1 MESLTAVV
9 LAAGQGTRM
18 KSQWPKVLHKVCGVP
33 MVEQVIRT
41 VKKAG
46 SEKCVVV
53 TGFKEELVRER
64 LAGENI
70 YFVHQEEQLGT
81 AHAVM
86 QAVPLF
92 KDNRDGYVLVVCG
105 DTPLLRRETI
115 EGLVCAC
122 CPDGNYGQ
130 SFRIRKSS
138 PRCKRTYDF
147 HCGTEGRYAG
157 SAGCP

>member
-33 MVEQVIRT
+33 MAEQVIRT

-64 LAGENI
+64 LAGEK
-70 YFVHQEEQLGT
+70 YLFRPSGGT
-81 AHAVM
+81 AGDR
-86 QAVPLF
+86 P
-92 KDNRDGYVLVVCG
+92 CG
-105 DTPLLRRETI
+105 DA
-115 EGLVCAC
+115 G
-122 CPDGNYGQ
+122 G
-130 SFRIRKSS
+130 SFV
-138 PRCKRTYDF
+138 
-147 HCGTEGRYAG
+147 
-157 SAGCP
+157 

>member
-33 MVEQVIRT
+33 MAEQVIRT
-41 VKKAG
+41 VKRQDLKN
-46 SEKCVVV
+46 VVV

-105 DTPLLRRETI
+105 DTPL
-115 EGLVCAC
+115 CA
-122 CPDGNYGQ
+122 G
-130 SFRIRKSS
+130 
-138 PRCKRTYDF
+138 KR
-147 HCGTEGRYAG
+147 
-157 SAGCP
+157 

>member
-1 MESLTAVV
+1 MESLTVVV

-33 MVEQVIRT
+33 MAEQVIRT

-122 CPDGNYGQ
+122 RDHDGAAAVLTAIMDNPFGYGK
-130 SFRIRKSS
+130 I
-138 PRCKRTYDF
+138 
-147 HCGTEGRYAG
+147 GRA
-157 SAGCP
+157 SCRERV

>member
-1 MESLTAVV
+1 MKSLTAVV

-33 MVEQVIRT
+33 MAEQVIRT

-105 DTPLLRRETI
+105 DTPLLRRE
-115 EGLVCAC
+115 
-122 CPDGNYGQ
+122 
-130 SFRIRKSS
+130 R
-138 PRCKRTYDF
+138 
-147 HCGTEGRYAG
+147 
-157 SAGCP
+157 

>member
-33 MVEQVIRT
+33 MAEQVIRT

-92 KDNRDGYVLVVCG
+92 KDNRD
-105 DTPLLRRETI
+105 
-115 EGLVCAC
+115 
-122 CPDGNYGQ
+122 
-130 SFRIRKSS
+130 RKSVV
-138 PRCKRTYDF
+138 
-147 HCGTEGRYAG
+147 
-157 SAGCP
+157 

>member
-33 MVEQVIRT
+33 MAEQVIRT

-53 TGFKEELVRER
+53 TGFKEELVRES

-92 KDNRDGYVLVVCG
+92 KDNRDGY
-105 DTPLLRRETI
+105 
-115 EGLVCAC
+115 EGIHHFCA
-122 CPDGNYGQ
+122 GKRSKV
-130 SFRIRKSS
+130 SFVRAGIMTA
-138 PRCKRTYDF
+138 PRL
-147 HCGTEGRYAG
+147 
-157 SAGCP
+157 S

>member
-9 LAAGQGTRM
+9 MAAGQGTRM

-33 MVEQVIRT
+33 MAEQVIRT

-92 KDNRDGYVLVVCG
+92 KDNRDGYACG
-105 DTPLLRRETI
+105 LRGYTSF
-115 EGLVCAC
+115 AQ
-122 CPDGNYGQ
+122 GNDRRSRLCVQ
-130 SFRIRKSS
+130 
-138 PRCKRTYDF
+138 
-147 HCGTEGRYAG
+147 G
-157 SAGCP
+157 S